1 MVLSKMENDKI
12 LEPKLKTQVS
22 DNSYFLGHICTQRY
36 LFKKLMA
43 EAWGFEE

>member
-1 MVLSKMENDKI
+1 MKQNKNN
-12 LEPKLKTQVS
+12 EPKLKMQVN

-43 EAWGFEE
+43 EAWEVGE